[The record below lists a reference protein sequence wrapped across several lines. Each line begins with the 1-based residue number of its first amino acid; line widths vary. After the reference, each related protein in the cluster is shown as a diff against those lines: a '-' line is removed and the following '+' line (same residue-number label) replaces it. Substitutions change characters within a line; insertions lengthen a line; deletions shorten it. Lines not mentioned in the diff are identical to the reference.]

1 MFIQCGTEKPFFPL
15 SSAFSDFLF
24 EVRITAF
31 CNYLRYEIMESLNHD
46 SYNFML
52 VLHSCTANMSQFF
65 VVVVDRLLTAKTETV
80 LLIQLSLELESET

>member
-52 VLHSCTANMSQFF
+52 VLHSCTANMS
-65 VVVVDRLLTAKTETV
+65 VVVDRLLTAKTETV